1 MIIVTGSGSGMGKC
15 IAQRL
20 HSRGEK
26 VLGISLYKPQ
36 YDPEFDTILADVRD
50 LKSLYRISKDLFENG
65 EQVTALINC
74 AGIYEPTP
82 AGLFFEDKA
91 YNVINTNLNGV
102 FNSCQ
107 AFLSNMNPDT
117 HTSVINISSVAAHIA
132 NEATMYSASKAGV
145 ESFTK
150 GFAKQLSKTK
160 IRANCIAPGPIM
172 TDLTKR
178 HLINADQS
186 AVSMQIIEKFFDLDD
201 VANVVDLLLDPRS
214 DSLTGQVFHIG
225 GI

>member
-20 HSRGEK
+20 HANGEK

-36 YDPEFDTILADVRD
+36 YEPEFDTILADVRD
-50 LKSLYRISKDLFENG
+50 LKSLYSISKDLLNSG

-107 AFLSNMNPDT
+107 AFLPNMNPGI
-117 HTSVINISSVAAHIA
+117 HTSIINISSMAAHIA
-132 NEATMYSASKAGV
+132 NEATMYAASKAGV

-150 GFAKQLSKTK
+150 GFAKQLSNTK

-172 TDLTKR
+172 TDLTRK
-178 HLINADQS
+178 HLISGDQS
-186 AVSMQIIEKFFDLDD
+186 TVKMQIIERLFELDD
-201 VANVVDLLLDPRS
+201 VANLVELLMDPRS
-214 DSLTGQVFHIG
+214 DSLTGQVLHVG

>member
-1 MIIVTGSGSGMGKC
+1 MIIVTGSGTGMGKC

-20 HSRGEK
+20 HSNGEK

-50 LKSLYRISKDLFENG
+50 LKSLYAISQDILNSG
-65 EQVTALINC
+65 EEVTALINC

-82 AGLFFEDKA
+82 AGFFFEDKA
-91 YNVINTNLNGV
+91 YDVINTNLNGV

-107 AFLSNMNPDT
+107 AFLSNMNPEK
-117 HTSVINISSVAAHIA
+117 HTAIINISSLAAHMA

-150 GFAKQLSKTK
+150 GFAKQLSTTK

-172 TDLTKR
+172 TDLTRK
-178 HLINADQS
+178 HLLNGDKS
-186 AVSMQIIEKFFDLDD
+186 TVTRQIIEKVFELDD
-201 VANVVDLLLDPRS
+201 VANLVEILMDVRS
-214 DSLTGQVFHIG
+214 DSLTGQILHVG

>member
-20 HSRGEK
+20 HANGEK

-50 LKSLYRISKDLFENG
+50 IKSLHSISKDILENG

-82 AGLFFEDKA
+82 AGFFFEDKA
-91 YNVINTNLNGV
+91 YNIINTNLNGV

-107 AFLSNMNPDT
+107 AFLSNMNPEV
-117 HTSVINISSVAAHIA
+117 HTSIVNISSLAAHRA

-150 GFAKQLSKTK
+150 GFAKQLSNTK
-160 IRANCIAPGPIM
+160 IRANCIAPGPII
-172 TDLTKR
+172 TDLTRR
-178 HLINADQS
+178 HLLTGDQS
-186 AVSMQIIEKFFDLDD
+186 AVKNQIIERLFDLDD
-201 VANVVDLLLDPRS
+201 VANLVELLMDSRS
-214 DSLTGQVFHIG
+214 DSLTGQVLHIG

>member
-1 MIIVTGSGSGMGKC
+1 MIIITGSGSGMGKC

-20 HSRGEK
+20 HANGEK

-36 YDPEFDTILADVRD
+36 YEPEFDTILADVRD
-50 LKSLYRISKDLFENG
+50 INSLQQISKDLLGNG
-65 EQVTALINC
+65 KQVTALINC

-82 AGLFFEDKA
+82 AGFFFEDKA
-91 YNVINTNLNGV
+91 YNIINTNLNGI

-107 AFLSNMNPDT
+107 AFLPNMNPEV
-117 HTSVINISSVAAHIA
+117 HTSIINISSLAAHMA

-150 GFAKQLSKTK
+150 GFAKQLSNTK

-172 TDLTKR
+172 TDLTRK
-178 HLINADQS
+178 HLLTSDKS
-186 AVSMQIIEKFFDLDD
+186 AVTNQIIEKFFELDD
-201 VANVVDLLLDPRS
+201 VANLVELLMDSRS
-214 DSLTGQVFHIG
+214 DSLTGQVLHVG
-225 GI
+225 GM

>member
-20 HSRGEK
+20 HSNGEK

-50 LKSLYRISKDLFENG
+50 IKSLYSISKDILENG
-65 EQVTALINC
+65 EEVTALINC

-82 AGLFFEDKA
+82 AGFFFEDKA

-107 AFLSNMNPDT
+107 AFLSNMNPEV
-117 HTSVINISSVAAHIA
+117 HTSIINISSLAAHMA

-150 GFAKQLSKTK
+150 GFAKQISNTK
-160 IRANCIAPGPIM
+160 IRANCIAPGPII
-172 TDLTKR
+172 TDLTRR
-178 HLINADQS
+178 HLLTGDQS
-186 AVSMQIIEKFFDLDD
+186 AVKNQIIERLFDLDD
-201 VANVVDLLLDPRS
+201 VANLVELLMDSRS
-214 DSLTGQVFHIG
+214 DSLTGQVLHIG

>member
-1 MIIVTGSGSGMGKC
+1 MIVITGSGSGMGMH

-20 HSRGEK
+20 HALGHE
-26 VLGISLYKPQ
+26 VVGISLYKPQ
-36 YDPEFDTILADVRD
+36 YVPEFETHLADVRD
-50 LKSLYRISKDLFENG
+50 LKSLYQISKKILDSG
-65 EQVTALINC
+65 KTVSTLINC

-82 AGLFFEDKA
+82 AGFFFEDKA

-107 AFLSNMNPDT
+107 AFLSNMNPEE
-117 HTSVINISSVAAHIA
+117 HTAIINISSLAAHTA

-150 GFAKQLSKTK
+150 GFAKQLSHTS

-172 TDLTKR
+172 TDLTRK
-178 HLINADQS
+178 HLINGDQS
-186 AVSMQIIEKFFDLDD
+186 AITNQIIQRLFDLDD
-201 VANVVDLLLDPRS
+201 VANLVELLMDKRS
-214 DSLTGQVFHIG
+214 DSLTGQVLHIG
-225 GI
+225 GL

>member
-1 MIIVTGSGSGMGKC
+1 MIVITGSGSGMGQH

-20 HSRGEK
+20 HSAGHE

-36 YDPEFDTILADVRD
+36 YSPEFDTELADVRD
-50 LKSLYRISKDLFENG
+50 LKSMYRISKKISDSGKKVN
-65 EQVTALINC
+65 VLINC

-82 AGLFFEDKA
+82 AGFFFEDKA
-91 YNVINTNLNGV
+91 YDVINTNLNGV

-107 AFLSNMNPDT
+107 AFLSNMDPEQ
-117 HTSVINISSVAAHIA
+117 HTSIINISSLAAHIA

-150 GFAKQLSKTK
+150 GFARQLSHTS

-172 TDLTKR
+172 TDLTRK
-178 HLINADQS
+178 HLINGDQS
-186 AVSMQIIEKFFDLDD
+186 AVSSQIIRRLFDLDD
-201 VANVVDLLLDPRS
+201 VANLVELLMDQKS
-214 DSLTGQVFHIG
+214 SSLTGQVLHVG
-225 GI
+225 GL

>member
-20 HSRGEK
+20 HSNGEK

-36 YDPEFDTILADVRD
+36 YEPEFDTILADVRD
-50 LKSLYRISKDLFENG
+50 IKSLYAISKDLLDNG
-65 EQVTALINC
+65 EEVTALINC

-82 AGLFFEDKA
+82 AGFFFEDKA
-91 YNVINTNLNGV
+91 YNVIDTNLNGV

-107 AFLSNMNPDT
+107 AFLSNMNPEK
-117 HTSVINISSVAAHIA
+117 HTPIINISSLAAHMA

-150 GFAKQLSKTK
+150 GFAKQLSHTK
-160 IRANCIAPGPIM
+160 IRPNCIAPGPIL
-172 TDLTKR
+172 TDLTRK
-178 HLINADQS
+178 HLLNGDKTT
-186 AVSMQIIEKFFDLDD
+186 VSRQIIERVFEIDD
-201 VANVVDLLLDPRS
+201 VANLVEILMDVRS
-214 DSLTGQVFHIG
+214 DSLTGQVLHIG

>member
-20 HSRGEK
+20 HANGEK

-36 YDPEFDTILADVRD
+36 YEPEFETVLADVRD
-50 LKSLYRISKDLFENG
+50 IKTLYSISKKLLNNG
-65 EQVTALINC
+65 EEVSALINC

-82 AGLFFEDKA
+82 AGFFFEDKA
-91 YNVINTNLNGV
+91 YNIIDTNLNGV

-107 AFLSNMNPDT
+107 AFLPNMNPEK
-117 HTSVINISSVAAHIA
+117 HTAVINISSLAAHMA

-150 GFAKQLSKTK
+150 GFAKQLSSTK
-160 IRANCIAPGPIM
+160 IRANCIAPGPIL
-172 TDLTKR
+172 TDLTRKHIMNSSPDGIR
-178 HLINADQS
+178 N
-186 AVSMQIIEKFFDLDD
+186 QIIQKMFELDD
-201 VANVVDLLLDPRS
+201 VANLVEILMDSRS
-214 DSLTGQVFHIG
+214 DSLTGQVLHVG

>member
-1 MIIVTGSGSGMGKC
+1 MIVITGSGSGMGQR

-20 HSRGEK
+20 HSAGHE

-36 YDPEFDTILADVRD
+36 YSPEFDTELADVRD
-50 LKSLYRISKDLFENG
+50 LKSMYRISKKISDG
-65 EQVTALINC
+65 GKKVDTLINC

-82 AGLFFEDKA
+82 AGFFFEDKA
-91 YNVINTNLNGV
+91 YDVINTNLNGV

-107 AFLSNMNPDT
+107 AFLSNMDPEQ
-117 HTSVINISSVAAHIA
+117 HTSIINISSLAAHIA

-150 GFAKQLSKTK
+150 GFARQLSHTN

-172 TDLTKR
+172 TDLTRK
-178 HLINADQS
+178 HLINGDQS
-186 AVSMQIIEKFFDLDD
+186 AVSSQIIKRLFDLDD
-201 VANVVDLLLDPRS
+201 VANLVELLMDKRS
-214 DSLTGQVFHIG
+214 SSLTGQVLHVG
-225 GI
+225 GL

>member
-20 HSRGEK
+20 HSNGEK

-36 YDPEFDTILADVRD
+36 YEPEFDTILADVRNI
-50 LKSLYRISKDLFENG
+50 KSLYAISKDLLDNKE
-65 EQVTALINC
+65 EVTALINC

-82 AGLFFEDKA
+82 AGFFFEDKA
-91 YNVINTNLNGV
+91 YNIIDTNLNGV

-107 AFLSNMNPDT
+107 AFLQNMNPSK
-117 HTSVINISSVAAHIA
+117 HTAIVNISSMAAHIA

-150 GFAKQLSKTK
+150 GFAKQLSNTK

-172 TDLTKR
+172 TDLTRR
-178 HLINADQS
+178 HLMTGDQS
-186 AVSMQIIEKFFDLDD
+186 TVKNQIIERLFELDD
-201 VANVVDLLLDPRS
+201 VANLVEILMDARS
-214 DSLTGQVFHIG
+214 DSLTGQVLHVG